1 MGQPEPGIRL
11 AALSQAL
18 GSLVGC
24 QSMVTPLDPVIGDT
38 GQALSVLAQAADVK
52 TYELDL
58 DIDMARHSFRGV
70 GRTGFVLL
78 QAAAQL
84 ELKLDSRYRIDRI
97 EVDGYRSAS

>member
-1 MGQPEPGIRL
+1 MS
-11 AALSQAL
+11 ALSLAL

-24 QSMVTPLDPVIGDT
+24 QTMVTPLDAVIGDT
-38 GQALSVLAQAADVK
+38 GQPLSVLAQAADVK

-78 QAAAQL
+78 QPAAQL